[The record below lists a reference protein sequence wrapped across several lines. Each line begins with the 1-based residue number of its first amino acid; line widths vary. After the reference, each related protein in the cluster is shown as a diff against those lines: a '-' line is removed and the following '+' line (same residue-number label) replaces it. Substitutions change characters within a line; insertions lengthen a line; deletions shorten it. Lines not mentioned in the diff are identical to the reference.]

1 MSASASTPTSA
12 PAVTLAPAL
21 FISHGAPTFALEPG
35 LLGARLSQ
43 IGETLQGVRS
53 VLVISPHWQTDALTV
68 MSTPHP
74 QTMHDFGGFAPA
86 LYQLQYPAAGD
97 PQTAGTTLHL
107 LEEAGWAASQDAQR
121 GLDHGA
127 WVPMMHLRPQAD
139 LPVFQLSLPWS
150 IDAPQSLALGRALAP
165 LREQG
170 VAIVGSGSMTHNL
183 SEFRGPRTA
192 VEPYVDEF
200 TAWVQACIRRRDL
213 DALTHYRALAPH
225 ALRAHPTE
233 EHFLP
238 LLVATGAS
246 HGGDSLEVFDGDT
259 RYGMLSMA
267 SFAWGLAA

>member
-1 MSASASTPTSA
+1 MTASPSAI
-12 PAVTLAPAL
+12 TLAPAL

-35 LLGARLSQ
+35 LLGARLRQ
-43 IGETLQGVRS
+43 IGETLTGVRS
-53 VLVISPHWQTDALTV
+53 LLVVSPHWQTDALTV

-74 QTMHDFGGFAPA
+74 QTIHDFGGFAPA

-97 PQTAGTTLHL
+97 PQTADTTLKL
-107 LEEAGWAASQDAQR
+107 LENAGWPATLDTKR

-150 IDAPQSLALGRALAP
+150 FDAPQSLALGRALAP

-170 VAIVGSGSMTHNL
+170 LAIVGSGSMTHNL

-200 TAWVQACIRRRDL
+200 TGWVQACIRRRDL

-238 LLVATGAS
+238 LLVAMGAS
-246 HGGDSLEVFDGDT
+246 HGNDSLEVFDGDT

-267 SFAWGLAA
+267 SFAWGLAS